1 MYDVIIIGSGPCGIS
16 TAIYLK
22 RYGYNPIIIAKD
34 NGALERASLIENYY
48 GINFISG
55 HDLALSGINQA
66 KNLQIPI
73 MREEV
78 IDVSIENNFVVK
90 TSNNSYEAKALMLAM
105 GKSRAK
111 NPLAQKFEGSGV
123 SYCATCDGFF
133 YRKKKI
139 AIVGNGK
146 YMLEELSVLKN
157 LTNDILIFTD
167 GKPLDVEVPYKTITD
182 KIIDFKGDDSGLKEI
197 VTKNETYEIDG
208 CFMAI
213 GSMQGFS
220 IASHIGI
227 ATNNENI
234 LVNSDYMTNIK
245 GIFAG
250 GDLIGGL
257 LQVSKAV
264 SDGAN
269 AALGIK
275 KYLMSK

>member
-1 MYDVIIIGSGPCGIS
+1 MYDTIIIGSGPCGIT

-22 RYGYNPIIIAKD
+22 RYGYSPLIIAKD
-34 NGALERASLIENYY
+34 NGALEKASLIENYY
-48 GINFISG
+48 GLGSISG
-55 HDLALSGINQA
+55 HDLAMAGINQA
-66 KNLQIPI
+66 KALNIPI
-73 MREEV
+73 INDEV
-78 IDVSIENNFVVK
+78 IDVNLENEIMVK
-90 TSNNSYEAKALMLAM
+90 TANNTYQAKSLMLAM

-111 NPLAQKFEGSGV
+111 NPLAVKYEGMGV

-146 YMLEELSVLKN
+146 YMLEELNVLKN
-157 LTNDILIFTD
+157 LTSDIIIFTD
-167 GKPLDVEVPYKTITD
+167 GKPLEIAVNYPVISD
-182 KIIDFKGDDSGLKEI
+182 KIIDFKGDDTGLKEI
-197 VTKNETYEIDG
+197 ETKNGSYKIDG

-213 GSMQGFS
+213 GSLQGFS

-227 ATNNENI
+227 ATSNENI
-234 LVNSDYMTNIK
+234 IVNSDYMTNIK
-245 GIFAG
+245 GVFAG

-257 LQVSKAV
+257 LQVSKAI

-269 AALGIK
+269 AAVGIK

>member
-1 MYDVIIIGSGPCGIS
+1 MYDTIIIGSGPCGIS

-22 RYGYNPIIIAKD
+22 RYGYSPLVIAKD
-34 NGALERASLIENYY
+34 NGALERANLIENYY
-48 GINFISG
+48 GIGSISG
-55 HDLALSGINQA
+55 HDLATRGINQA

-73 MREEV
+73 LNEEV
-78 IDVSIENNFVVK
+78 VDVSIGNNFVVK
-90 TSNNSYEAKALMLAM
+90 TTNNVYEAKTLMLAM

-111 NPLAQKFEGSGV
+111 NPLAQKFEGMGV

-139 AIVGNGK
+139 AIVGNGQ
-146 YMLEELSVLKN
+146 YMLEELNVLKN
-157 LTNDILIFTD
+157 LTNDIIIFTD
-167 GKPLDVEVPYKTITD
+167 GKPLEVALDYKTVTD

-197 VTKNETYEIDG
+197 VTKNGTYKIDG

-234 LVNSDYMTNIK
+234 LVDSNYMTNIK

-275 KYLMSK
+275 KYLMGK

>member
-48 GINFISG
+48 GINSISG

-78 IDVSIENNFVVK
+78 IDVKIENNFIVK

-139 AIVGNGK
+139 AIVGNGE
-146 YMLEELSVLKN
+146 YMLEELNVLKN

-197 VTKNETYEIDG
+197 VTKNENYEIDG

-220 IASHIGI
+220 LASHIGI

>member
-1 MYDVIIIGSGPCGIS
+1 MYDTIIIGSGPCGIT

-22 RYGYNPIIIAKD
+22 RYGYSPLIIAKD
-34 NGALERASLIENYY
+34 NGALEKASLIENYY
-48 GINFISG
+48 GLGSISG
-55 HDLALSGINQA
+55 HDLAMAGINQA
-66 KNLQIPI
+66 KALNIPI
-73 MREEV
+73 INDEV
-78 IDVSIENNFVVK
+78 IDVNLENEIMVK
-90 TSNNSYEAKALMLAM
+90 TANNTYQAKSLMLAM

-111 NPLAQKFEGSGV
+111 NPLAVKYEGMGV

-146 YMLEELSVLKN
+146 YMLEELNVLKN
-157 LTNDILIFTD
+157 LTSDIIIFTD
-167 GKPLDVEVPYKTITD
+167 GKPLEVAVNYPVISD
-182 KIIDFKGDDSGLKEI
+182 KIIDFKGDDTGLKEI
-197 VTKNETYEIDG
+197 ETKNGSYKIDG

-213 GSMQGFS
+213 GSLQGFS

-227 ATNNENI
+227 ATSNENI
-234 LVNSDYMTNIK
+234 IVNSDYMTNIK
-245 GIFAG
+245 GVFAG

-257 LQVSKAV
+257 LQVSKAI

-269 AALGIK
+269 AAVGIK

>member
-1 MYDVIIIGSGPCGIS
+1 MYDVIIIGSGPCGIA

-34 NGALERASLIENYY
+34 NGALERATLIENYY
-48 GINFISG
+48 GINSISG

-73 MREEV
+73 MSEEV
-78 IDVSIENNFVVK
+78 IDVSIEKNFVVK

-111 NPLAQKFEGSGV
+111 NPLAQKFEGAGV

-157 LTNDILIFTD
+157 LTNDILIFSD

-197 VTKNETYEIDG
+197 VTKNDSYEIDG